1 MRILITGGSGFIGSA
16 LIRKLILDENIFIGN
31 IDKQT
36 YASHSKA
43 LINMPDDRYMFWK
56 IDISN
61 IGSVREIF
69 SIFKPDAVINLAAE
83 THVDK
88 SINNPQSFILSN
100 ILGAFHLLEV
110 AKEYWLELGSEAR
123 KNFRFIHISTD
134 EIYGD
139 LFGIEKPA
147 NENCV
152 YRPSSPYSASKASAD
167 HLVRSWNRTYGIP
180 TIITASTNNY
190 GPFQNTE
197 KLIPKVITKVLNKE
211 KISIYGD
218 GLAIRNWLYV
228 DDHVDGLLRVLF
240 EGVPSE
246 TYNIAG
252 DSQISNIQL
261 VEKIFK
267 IIELLSPV
275 MKKSTNS
282 FQEYIEFGPD
292 RLGHDKL
299 YNIDDSKI
307 RKNLNWRPLISL
319 DTGLK
324 KTVEWYLNNHE
335 MVYE

>member
-1 MRILITGGSGFIGSA
+1 MRILIAGGSGFIGSA

-36 YASHSKA
+36 YASNPKA
-43 LINMPDDRYMFWK
+43 LINMPDVRYMFWK

-61 IGSVREIF
+61 VERVREIF

-88 SINNPQSFILSN
+88 SINNPQSFILNN

-110 AKEYWLELGSEAR
+110 AKEYWLELDSKSS

-139 LFGIEKPA
+139 FFGIEKSA
-147 NENCV
+147 NESSA

-190 GPFQNTE
+190 GAYQNTE

-218 GLAIRNWLYV
+218 GLATRNWLYV
-228 DDHVDGLLRVLF
+228 DDHVEALLRVLY
-240 EGVPSE
+240 EGKPSE

-261 VEKIFK
+261 VEKILK
-267 IIELLSPV
+267 IIERLRPA
-275 MKKSTNS
+275 KNKSTNF

-307 RKNLNWRPLISL
+307 RKNLNWRPLTSL
-319 DTGLK
+319 DVGLN
-324 KTVEWYLNNHE
+324 KTVEWYLDNYE